1 MNATSSCD
9 HSAYSTM
16 ASEHY
21 ENFPVASWLLPASL
35 RSAVATIYAFARK
48 ADDFADEGE
57 LETNERI
64 ALLDDYRHK
73 LNIIRQGKK
82 TDDPLFENLAVTINN
97 HKLPWQAFYDLLS
110 AFTQDV
116 HQQRYN
122 NYAELL
128 DYCSRSA
135 NPVGLLLLHL
145 VNRATPELVEKSN
158 AICSALQII
167 NFLQDIAI
175 DYDKGRIYLPL
186 DELEKFAVTEAH
198 IQDRQFDQRWQ
209 ALIQF
214 QLDRV
219 QALMLSGANLPNALH
234 GRIKYEIRATV
245 ASGLHVIKLLRQRNQ
260 TGFTNQ
266 PRLQTQDWVKIGF
279 RTLIYPYS

>member
-1 MNATSSCD
+1 MNTTSSGD
-9 HSAYSTM
+9 HRAYSAM

-35 RSAVATIYAFARK
+35 RSAIATIYAFARK

-57 LETNERI
+57 LEASERI

-73 LNIIRQGKK
+73 LDIIRQGKH
-82 TDDPLFENLAVTINN
+82 TDDPLFLNLAVTINS

-110 AFTQDV
+110 AFRQDV
-116 HQQRYN
+116 HQHRYK

-145 VNRATPELVEKSN
+145 VNHATPELVEKSN

-175 DYDKGRIYLPL
+175 DYNKGRIYLPL
-186 DELEKFAVTEAH
+186 DELKKFAVTEAH
-198 IQDRQFDQRWQ
+198 IQDRQFDQHWQ
-209 ALIQF
+209 SLIRY

-219 QALMLSGANLPNALH
+219 QALMLSGADLPNALH
-234 GRIKYEIRATV
+234 GRMKYEIRATV
-245 ASGLHVIKLLRQRNQ
+245 TSGLHVIKLLQQRNQ

-266 PRLQTQDWVKIGF
+266 PRLQARDWVKIGF

>member
-1 MNATSSCD
+1 MNTSSSGD
-9 HSAYSTM
+9 RHAYSAM
-16 ASEHY
+16 ANEHY

-57 LETNERI
+57 LETTERI

-73 LNIIRQGKK
+73 LDIIRQGKK
-82 TDDPLFENLAVTINN
+82 TDDPLFENLAATINKHN
-97 HKLPWQAFYDLLS
+97 LPWQAFYDLLS
-110 AFTQDV
+110 AFRQDV
-116 HQQRYN
+116 HQHRYN

-128 DYCSRSA
+128 GYCSRSA

-186 DELEKFAVTEAH
+186 DELEKFAVTEIH
-198 IQDRQFDQRWQ
+198 IQDRQFDQSWQ
-209 ALIQF
+209 ALIQY

-219 QALMLSGANLPNALH
+219 QTLMLSGADLPNALH
-234 GRIKYEIRATV
+234 GRMKYEIRATV
-245 ASGLHVIKLLRQRNQ
+245 ASGIHVIKLLRQRNQ

-266 PRLQTQDWVKIGF
+266 PRLQTQDWVKIAI

>member
-1 MNATSSCD
+1 MNTSSTGD
-9 HSAYSTM
+9 HLTYSAM

-57 LETNERI
+57 LEATERI
-64 ALLDDYRHK
+64 ALLEDYRCK
-73 LNIIRQGKK
+73 LDTMQQGKPV
-82 TDDPLFENLAVTINN
+82 DDPLFQNLASIIN
-97 HKLPWQAFYDLLS
+97 HHELPWQAFYDLLS

-116 HQQRYN
+116 SKHRYH

-145 VNRATPELVEKSN
+145 VNHATPELVEKSN

-167 NFLQDIAI
+167 NFLQDIVV

-186 DELEKFAVTEAH
+186 DEFDKFSVTETH
-198 IQDRQFDQRWQ
+198 IQNRQFDQHWQ
-209 ALIQF
+209 ALIEF

-219 QALMLSGANLPNALH
+219 QTLMLSGADLPNALH
-234 GRIKYEIRATV
+234 GRMKYEIRATV

-260 TGFTNQ
+260 TGFSNQ
-266 PRLQTQDWVKIGF
+266 PRLQARDWVKIAI

>member
-1 MNATSSCD
+1 MNNESTADHGACATL
-9 HSAYSTM
+9 

-35 RSAVATIYAFARK
+35 RTAVATIYSFARK
-48 ADDFADEGE
+48 ADDFADEGDIE
-57 LETNERI
+57 AVERI
-64 ALLDDYRHK
+64 ALLDDYRNK
-73 LNIIRQGKK
+73 LDSIRQGKEP
-82 TDDPLFENLAVTINN
+82 DDPLFRNLAVIIKS

-110 AFTQDV
+110 AFRQDV
-116 HQQRYN
+116 GTHRYN
-122 NYAELL
+122 NYTELL

-158 AICSALQII
+158 TICSALQII
-167 NFLQDIAI
+167 NFLQDIAV

-198 IQDRQFDQRWQ
+198 IQNRQFDQNWQ

-219 QALMLSGANLPNALH
+219 EALMLSGADLPNALH
-234 GRIKYEIRATV
+234 GRMKYEIRATA
-245 ASGLHVIKLLRQRNQ
+245 ASGLQVIKLLRQRNQ
-260 TGFTNQ
+260 AGFSNQ
-266 PRLQTQDWVKIGF
+266 PRLQTLDWVKIAI